1 MATQQTAFDLA
12 GPASR
17 ELYRELT
24 VRIASIGK
32 FTEEVKKTSI
42 HLVRKTAFVGVAPR
56 KEYLLLTI
64 KRDKPLKSKRVL
76 KSEQT
81 SRSRWHVE
89 VKVTA
94 AGDIDAELLGWV
106 REAYELSA

>member
-12 GPASR
+12 GPVSR
-17 ELYRELT
+17 DLYRELCARLKT
-24 VRIASIGK
+24 VGD

-42 HLVRKTAFVGVAPR
+42 HLVRTTAFVGVAPR

-64 KRDKPLKSKRVL
+64 KRDKPLKSRRVL

-81 SRSRWHVE
+81 SRNRWHVE
-89 VKVTA
+89 VKVATA
-94 AGDIDAELLGWV
+94 DDMNEELVFWIK
-106 REAYELSA
+106 EAYALSA

>member
-1 MATQQTAFDLA
+1 LATQQTAFDLC
-12 GPASR
+12 GPVSR

-24 VRIASIGK
+24 ARIGTVGK
-32 FTEEVKKTSI
+32 FAEEVKKTSI
-42 HLVRKTAFVGVAPR
+42 HLLRKTAFAGVAPR

-89 VKVTA
+89 VRVSTA
-94 AGDIDAELLGWV
+94 DDIDAELLGWIS
-106 REAYELSA
+106 EAYELSA